1 MIEALPWTAQ
11 LLLGGAGAGVF
22 FCGGVGLQRFLSK
35 RPRTD
40 YSTFIEQMSEGYYHS
55 SLDGTHLMVNPALV
69 KMNGYETEQEFLSSI
84 KDLCSEC
91 YVDPDRCR
99 EFRHLLQADGK
110 VENFVSEM
118 YRHKTRER
126 IWITESARLVRDKL
140 GQPLHY
146 EGTVRECT
154 DTIKKLELEK
164 VHQKFSDQVPGI
176 LIQSRWTKSGEF
188 TIPYSSRGFYELFGE
203 NATGV
208 DKDAS
213 TLLKL
218 LHPEDYGGFLKGAEE
233 SAATQSQWSHEFRVQ
248 REDRADV
255 WIDMKARPEIEAD
268 GSVLWHGFLMD
279 VTDKKNA
286 QQKIHNLAFYDTL
299 TKLPN
304 RRMMLDQLKLVI
316 DRSDKLHRTGSLL
329 FVDLDNFKRLN
340 ETQGHGVGDSLLQEM
355 ASRLEYAVGGD
366 GVVGRLGGDEFV
378 ILLTKLSNSEQIAER
393 QYKEVGNR
401 ILDAIAEPFQFSQ
414 GSFQTSCSIGVA
426 TFGGGQMAP
435 YEVLKNAD
443 LAMYA
448 AKAAGKNLLRTFDE
462 SMLKQLDQTIELA
475 SELRLALEMGEL
487 ELKYQPQVDCDG
499 SIIGAEALIRWTHES
514 RGVISPGVFIPI
526 AEETGL
532 ILPLTDWVLQQA
544 FDTLVRW
551 QRHPDLQQLTLSI
564 NVSAQQFHEPGFA
577 DRVRYLSEHYSV
589 DTSRLII
596 ELTEYVFYGDM
607 KLVKKV
613 MDGLK
618 ECGVRFSL
626 DDFGTGYSSLI
637 HLRDLPFDELKIDG
651 AFVCDLEENKSDQ
664 AIIRSIIA
672 LARALKLSVVAEW
685 VETAGQHEFLKVE
698 GCDLFQGYLH
708 GPAVPLEQIEHSVLD
723 EGIDNHQP
731 LRVSAGNVP
740 QAVPA

>member
-11 LLLGGAGAGVF
+11 LLLGSAGAGVF
-22 FCGGVGLQRFLSK
+22 FFSGIGLQKFLSK
-35 RPRTD
+35 RPKTD
-40 YSTFIEQMSEGYYHS
+40 YSTFIEQMSEGYYRS

-69 KMNGYETEQEFLSSI
+69 KMNGYDTQQEFLSSI
-84 KDLCSEC
+84 DDLCSEC
-91 YVDPDRCR
+91 YVDPARCH
-99 EFRHLLQADGK
+99 EFRQILQTEGQ

-126 IWITESARLVRDKL
+126 IWISESARLVRDSL
-140 GQPLHY
+140 GRVLHY

-154 DTIKKLELEK
+154 DTIRRLELED

-176 LIQSRWTKSGEF
+176 LIQARWTKSGEF
-188 TIPYSSRGFYELFGE
+188 TIPYSSRGFLKLFGE
-203 NATGV
+203 DAAGIDV
-208 DKDAS
+208 DAS

-218 LHPEDYGGFLKGAEE
+218 VHPEDYRGFLKGAKE
-233 SAATQSQWSHEFRVQ
+233 SAASQTQWSYEFRVL
-248 REDRADV
+248 REDRSVV
-255 WIDMKARPEIEAD
+255 WIDMKARPETEAD

-279 VTDKKNA
+279 ITDKKNA
-286 QQKIHNLAFYDTL
+286 LLKIHNLAFYDTL
-299 TKLPN
+299 TQLPN
-304 RRMMLDQLKLVI
+304 RRTMLDQLKLVI

-355 ASRLEYAVGGD
+355 ASRLEHAVGGD
-366 GVVGRLGGDEFV
+366 GIVGRLGGDEFV
-378 ILLTKLSNSEQIAER
+378 VLLTQLSKSEKIAER
-393 QYKEVGNR
+393 QYKEVGSR
-401 ILDAIAEPFQFSQ
+401 ILNSIAEPFPLSG

-426 TFGGGQMAP
+426 TFGDGQMAP

-448 AKAAGKNLLRTFDE
+448 AKAAGKNLLRTFE
-462 SMLKQLDQTIELA
+462 PSMLKELDQTIELA
-475 SELRLALEMGEL
+475 SELRMALEMGEL
-487 ELKYQPQVDCDG
+487 ELKYQPQVDCEG
-499 SIIGAEALIRWTHES
+499 KIIGAEALIRWTHET

-532 ILPLTDWVLQQA
+532 ILPVTDWVLQQA

-551 QRHPDLQQLTLSI
+551 QRHPDLQQLSLSI
-564 NVSAQQFHEPGFA
+564 NVSAQQFHEPGFV
-577 DRVRYLSEHYSV
+577 DRVKHLSEHYSV

-637 HLRDLPFDELKIDG
+637 QLRDLPFDELKIDG

-664 AIIRSIIA
+664 AIIRSIMA

-685 VETAGQHEFLKVE
+685 VETAGQNEFLKSE

-708 GPAVPLEQIEHSVLD
+708 GPAVPLEQIEKSVLD
-723 EGIDNHQP
+723 HGFGNHQ
-731 LRVSAGNVP
+731 SFDAGTDNALKVVR
-740 QAVPA
+740 A